1 MANEISSKE
10 LKRIVISG
18 GGTGG
23 HIFPA
28 LSIAQ
33 EINRRYP
40 ECEILFFGAEGRME
54 SERIPAAG
62 YPIKLLPV
70 QGLPRGRNP
79 FAKIKSV
86 FNLLRSVN
94 IAQTHLSDF
103 EPQAAIGVGGYASA
117 PTLLAASR
125 MNIPTLVQEQNSF
138 AGVTNKLVGRRA
150 KVICVAYKN
159 MERFFP
165 KAPKIILTGN
175 PIRANLMKVES
186 HSPEAYRFF
195 NLNPQNQTLLILGG
209 SLGAHTINDGVAH
222 ELDYISA
229 HPEIQ
234 VIWQCGKGYL
244 RDAERMVQDFGRSI
258 PNLILSDFI
267 DRMDYAYSVADLVVS
282 RAGAGSISEFTL
294 LGLPVI
300 LVPSP
305 NVAEDH
311 QTKNA
316 LALVNDD
323 AAIMIRDVDAA
334 QKLMT
339 TAFDL
344 LHNPD
349 RLAQLGANALKLA
362 CPRATA
368 DIVDEIERIAN

>member
-1 MANEISSKE
+1 MADNESSKV
-10 LKRIVISG
+10 LRRIVISG

-33 EINRRYP
+33 EISRRYP
-40 ECEILFFGAEGRME
+40 ECEILFVGAEGRME
-54 SERIPAAG
+54 AERIPQAG

-86 FNLLRSVN
+86 IQLLKSVN
-94 IAQTHLSDF
+94 IVRGYLADF
-103 EPQAAIGVGGYASA
+103 KPQAAIGVGGYASA

-125 MNIPTLVQEQNSF
+125 MDIPTLVQEQNSY
-138 AGVTNKLVGRRA
+138 AGVTNKLVGKRA
-150 KVICVAYKN
+150 KVVCVAYKN

-165 KAPKIILTGN
+165 KAPKVILTGN
-175 PIRANLMKVES
+175 PIRSNLSETPRHS
-186 HSPEAYRFF
+186 HKAYDFF
-195 NLNPQNQTLLILGG
+195 RLNPQNPTLLILGG
-209 SLGAHTINDGVAH
+209 SLGARTINESVVQ

-229 HPEIQ
+229 HPDLQ

-244 RDAERMVQDFGRSI
+244 KEAEQKLQDYGRSI
-258 PNLILSDFI
+258 PNLILTDFI
-267 DRMDYAYSVADLVVS
+267 SRMDYAYSVADLIIS

-316 LALVNDD
+316 QALVDDD
-323 AAIMIRDVDAA
+323 AAIMVRDADARET
-334 QKLMT
+334 LMH
-339 TAFDL
+339 TAFELIEDT
-344 LHNPD
+344 N
-349 RLAQLGANALKLA
+349 RLATLGENALKLA
-362 CPRATA
+362 RPRATA
-368 DIVDEIERIAN
+368 DIVDEIERIIK